1 MLANCLIFL
10 SPFSLFSIKVMGF
23 ELYPQYL
30 FFPLGFILILSR
42 LCKGRTFFLTRSSLI
57 FISFL
62 FLLVSSVLTRLYLFA
77 DLFKIIIMLVSFWGI
92 SYSARKDFKTFS
104 KIVDVSICVLV
115 LYGLFQYIMVLFG
128 KTSAASWLHEV
139 IGYEGHG
146 GPVDSRGGVTRVA
159 SLTKEPSYFAFIVGI
174 YFFITKKNL
183 VKVACAIGMLI
194 SFSLITIYSVSGIAF
209 YRFCKFL
216 KIKPIYIFFIIVAVH
231 ILFVLLYFEI
241 IPEILLPTFEE
252 RYAGIVYLISDGSLL
267 AWLFGAFQITSDS
280 PVNLVHPYS
289 NIGSILLIYGVIGMT
304 LYLFFFDSIAKKC
317 RYPYAVYALFLFGIN
332 FYYLT
337 AWPIILIFFV
347 FFLLPQDNNAQI
359 QCCHTSL

>member
-115 LYGLFQYIMVLFG
+115 LYGFHLPYQ
-128 KTSAASWLHEV
+128 
-139 IGYEGHG
+139 
-146 GPVDSRGGVTRVA
+146 
-159 SLTKEPSYFAFIVGI
+159 
-174 YFFITKKNL
+174 
-183 VKVACAIGMLI
+183 
-194 SFSLITIYSVSGIAF
+194 SGI
-209 YRFCKFL
+209 CSL
-216 KIKPIYIFFIIVAVH
+216 QLSH
-231 ILFVLLYFEI
+231 LLFEMLDLQSLVLL
-241 IPEILLPTFEE
+241 
-252 RYAGIVYLISDGSLL
+252 
-267 AWLFGAFQITSDS
+267 
-280 PVNLVHPYS
+280 
-289 NIGSILLIYGVIGMT
+289 
-304 LYLFFFDSIAKKC
+304 
-317 RYPYAVYALFLFGIN
+317 
-332 FYYLT
+332 
-337 AWPIILIFFV
+337 
-347 FFLLPQDNNAQI
+347 
-359 QCCHTSL
+359 